1 MLADV
6 RVPGSKSM
14 TNRALVLGALAD
26 GRSILR
32 RPLRSLDTSIM
43 VSALR
48 ALGLRIDDS
57 QDEHWSIDGQSLATS
72 PAHIEVGNAGTVL
85 RFVPPIAALA
95 NTAISFDGDEAIR
108 RRPIGPLLLAL
119 RGLGVEIDD
128 GGRGGLPFAVHGRGG
143 ATGGAVAIDASASSQ
158 LISAS
163 LLAGACYE
171 RGVSLRHV
179 GERAVPNAP
188 HVAMTVAM
196 LRDRGVSVGVEPDH
210 WSVSPGA
217 IAAVD
222 AAIEPDLSSAAPF
235 LAGAVVTAGR
245 VRIPDW
251 PVASTQPGAMLP
263 ALLEQFGASTSLD
276 DDGLVVRGGDAVTG
290 TELDLRNCG
299 ELTPVLAAVATVAAT
314 PSRLVGIEYLRG
326 HETNRLAALAREL
339 TALGADVRELDDG
352 LAIFPKPLRG
362 NVFSTYDDHRMAMA
376 GAVVGLVVPG
386 LQIENIDTTAKT
398 LPGFAALWAAA
409 VDGQGATR

>member
-1 MLADV
+1 
-6 RVPGSKSM
+6 M
-14 TNRALVLGALAD
+14 TNRALVLGALAE

-43 VSALR
+43 VTALR
-48 ALGLRIDDS
+48 ALGLRIDDND
-57 QDEHWSIDGQSLATS
+57 DEHWSIDGRTFASS
-72 PAHIEVGNAGTVL
+72 PAHIAVGNAGTVL

-95 NTAISFDGDEAIR
+95 SAAISFDGDEAIR
-108 RRPIGPLLLAL
+108 RRPVGPLLLAL
-119 RGLGVEIDD
+119 RELGVEIDD

-143 ATGGAVAIDASASSQ
+143 VTGGAVAIDASSSSQ
-158 LISAS
+158 LVSAS
-163 LLAGACYE
+163 LLAGASYE
-171 RGVSLRHV
+171 RGVSIRHI

-188 HVAMTVAM
+188 HVAMSVAM

-210 WSVSPGA
+210 WSVSPGPV
-217 IAAVD
+217 AALD

-245 VRIPDW
+245 VRVRDW
-251 PVASTQPGAMLP
+251 PIDSTQPGAMLP
-263 ALLEQFGASTSLD
+263 ALLEQFGASTALD
-276 DDGLVVRGGDAVTG
+276 DEGLVVRGGDTITG
-290 TELDLRNCG
+290 AELDLRNCG
-299 ELTPVLAAVATVAAT
+299 ELTPVLAAIAAVAST

-326 HETNRLAALAREL
+326 HETNRIAALATEL

-352 LAIFPKPLRG
+352 LQIFPKALRG

-376 GAVVGLVVPG
+376 AAVVGLVVPG
-386 LQIENIDTTAKT
+386 LKVENVETTDKT
-398 LPGFAALWAAA
+398 LPGFAALWSAA